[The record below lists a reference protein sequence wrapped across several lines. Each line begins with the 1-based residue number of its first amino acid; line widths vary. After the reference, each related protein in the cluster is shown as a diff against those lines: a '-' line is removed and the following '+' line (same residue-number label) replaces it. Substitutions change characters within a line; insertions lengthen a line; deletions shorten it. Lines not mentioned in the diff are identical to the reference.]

1 MTFLKNLGADLVLDL
16 KIAED
21 WNILELQREFLDR
34 LADDGGSNSGGKS
47 KQKTVLSS
55 LCPGWICY
63 AEKTHGEWILPYIS
77 RYFGSLHS

>member
-1 MTFLKNLGADLVLDL
+1 MSVQAVTEKIVTFLKNLGADLVLDL

-34 LADDGGSNSGGKS
+34 KADEGVNKT

-77 RYFGSLHS
+77 R